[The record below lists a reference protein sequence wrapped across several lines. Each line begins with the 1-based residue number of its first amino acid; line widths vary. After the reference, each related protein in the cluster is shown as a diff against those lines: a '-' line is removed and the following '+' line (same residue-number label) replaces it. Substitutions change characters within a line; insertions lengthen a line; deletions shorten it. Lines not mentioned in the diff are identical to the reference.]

1 MKALGSFRRRMARTL
16 GSAGLVL
23 FAATGCGGT
32 EGGSVAT
39 ETDSGTNAQ
48 DVAVDAADASGAD
61 VTPRGLVYLHDPE
74 TDQGQTTEVTLVAPT
89 DPGGMLLGPYAD
101 VKNCLNELG
110 GEEIRQSGQKVGAF
124 CKEVHTAKR
133 GADGTWLH
141 VKPPTDASDPN
152 DAFAEV
158 QMYHHV
164 HEAHG
169 YFKGRFGL
177 TDLDYPLDALV
188 NVNLYIEPDIAVL
201 IGATPGWQ
209 GYPNAAFV
217 PKEGFA
223 AFKLP
228 PREAGAIIFGQYG
241 STDLSYDASVI
252 YHEYTH
258 AMIGTTRL
266 ASLLPDVY
274 GLDHMPGAM
283 NEGFAD
289 YFAATMT
296 NHPVIGAYGIA
307 FAGPHMVRDLSVIR
321 RCPDDLTGESHADGR
336 VLSSALW
343 RIRAQVGADR
353 ADGVIL
359 RALQAFTKAT
369 NMTAAAKLMV
379 SEAEAEDAN
388 MAATFAKILK
398 EHGVDGCERI
408 KEWKAWKVEDTPD
421 KVAYT
426 MMGKQEFGGNAAFP
440 DGVPGHL
447 QFYVSL
453 PSTTK
458 AVTLRWQ
465 AEAHGFFSQPATA
478 IAVNPA
484 QPPTV
489 NFVDTS
495 ISARAVLPM
504 SPDPDSI
511 EWQSLT
517 LAGKCI
523 GGHGGKLFVL
533 PLNQGQNSARVTRME
548 VVVHKSMPSGPNL
561 RSCE

>member
-1 MKALGSFRRRMARTL
+1 MKRLHTRVWLVGAAIVAVTACGSDPAP
-16 GSAGLVL
+16 GSTAGQGGG
-23 FAATGCGGT
+23 AGSDASSDAAAGGSDATG
-32 EGGSVAT
+32 A
-39 ETDSGTNAQ
+39 
-48 DVAVDAADASGAD
+48 DAAAAI
-61 VTPRGLVYLHDPE
+61 PRAKVYLHDPL

-89 DPGGMLLGPYAD
+89 DPSAGLAGPYAD
-101 VKNCLNELG
+101 VKNCLNETG
-110 GEEIRQSGQKVGAF
+110 GEEIIRFGQKVGAF
-124 CKEVHTAKR
+124 CKEVHTAKV

-141 VKPPTDASDPN
+141 IDPPADASDPN

-164 HEAHG
+164 HQAHG
-169 YFKGRFGL
+169 YFKGQFGL

-201 IGATPGWQ
+201 VGSPPGWQ

-228 PREAGAIIFGQYG
+228 PREQGAIIFGQYG
-241 STDLSYDASVI
+241 QTDLSYDASVI

-266 ASLLPDVY
+266 ASMLPDVY

-296 NHPVIGAYGIA
+296 NHPVIGAYGIS
-307 FAGPHMVRDLSVIR
+307 FAGPHMVRNLSVTR
-321 RCPDDLTGESHADGR
+321 TCPEDLTGEIHADGR

-343 RIRAQVGADR
+343 RIRAAVGADR
-353 ADGVIL
+353 ADAVIL
-359 RALQAFTKAT
+359 RALQAFTKST
-369 NMTAAAKLMV
+369 TMAAAAQLMIA
-379 SEAEAEDAN
+379 EAEAEDAV
-388 MAATFAKILK
+388 MAGTFAKILK
-398 EHGVDGCERI
+398 EHGVDTCQRI
-408 KEWKAWKVEDTPD
+408 KEWKPWKVEESPD
-421 KVAYT
+421 KVAYS

-447 QFYVSL
+447 QFYVVL
-453 PSTTK
+453 PSGTK

-465 AEAHGFFSQPATA
+465 AEAQGFFSQPATA
-478 IAVNPA
+478 IAVKPSD
-484 QPPTV
+484 PPTV

-495 ISARAVLPM
+495 ITARAVLPM
-504 SPDPDSI
+504 SPDPGDI
-511 EWQSLT
+511 AWQSLT

-523 GGHGGKLFVL
+523 GGANGKLFVL
-533 PLNQGQNSARVTRME
+533 PLNQGQNTARVTRME
-548 VVVHKSMPSGPNL
+548 VTIHKSMPSGPNL